1 MFSFARPA
9 YCQRSRSA
17 IPTAT
22 GDPGLFLFFA
32 PPPAAA
38 SWARKKRRIPDA
50 EKVVSFFSCFLR
62 NSPLASRLVPPES
75 LANPRFSRFLPSHPA
90 LSRVS
95 QLSCLFTVGGSET
108 AALFDFL
115 VSHRVDGILLVSAS
129 SAAPDLLRRHA
140 RGTPSV
146 LLGDVSPT
154 ATLQRINAVSTDN
167 YVGGAMAAG
176 YLSRLGHRRVLYLG
190 PRRDSVT
197 HVLRHQGFLTIARER
212 GMEVETVFNPGAV
225 SSAPNGYRLARQV
238 FARPFPQT
246 AVFAP
251 SDAMALGVLQAAD
264 ELGLDIPGRISLLG
278 YDDIEY
284 ASLPKIRL
292 STLAQPTGALAESA
306 VRLLLELID
315 SGGPG
320 EVTHKLIAPRLVER
334 STCCS
339 PQQRTAV

>member
-1 MFSFARPA
+1 M
-9 YCQRSRSA
+9 
-17 IPTAT
+17 
-22 GDPGLFLFFA
+22 
-32 PPPAAA
+32 
-38 SWARKKRRIPDA
+38 
-50 EKVVSFFSCFLR
+50 
-62 NSPLASRLVPPES
+62 
-75 LANPRFSRFLPSHPA
+75 
-90 LSRVS
+90 
-95 QLSCLFTVGGSET
+95 
-108 AALFDFL
+108 
-115 VSHRVDGILLVSAS
+115 
-129 SAAPDLLRRHA
+129 
-140 RGTPSV
+140 
-146 LLGDVSPT
+146 
-154 ATLQRINAVSTDN
+154 
-167 YVGGAMAAG
+167 
-176 YLSRLGHRRVLYLG
+176 
-190 PRRDSVT
+190 
-197 HVLRHQGFLTIARER
+197 
-212 GMEVETVFNPGAV
+212 
-225 SSAPNGYRLARQV
+225 YRLARQV